1 MNNHVISP
9 WIRYCQIVAV
19 STMFAGYPLVA
30 AIAQL
35 TGLLSTPLSIAMR
48 GLTAAACL
56 GILLMVPLT
65 RRTPLSRPSPLLL
78 LLSIPVLI
86 FWMLFLI
93 RMAIDTY
100 YSGYLL
106 YYEPYTYWV
115 WSIGGSLIPMLALS
129 RIIYSDELAQDLFRW
144 TFYMTLLAALLIIP
158 SIGTSLQ
165 NEEGILQDTGR
176 GRIEA
181 LNPISL
187 GHLGVQL
194 VLMGLWQLFLRPD
207 KVGLLRNWPVGFGI
221 LVGTYVALVANS
233 RGPLVAFLFVALFAL
248 VASRLRSR
256 FILLVML
263 FLGAIG
269 FVPIVNLID
278 AMSGTAIYAR
288 LFEQSQFEEVST
300 IGRLDL
306 YSSAWNLFLDNPL
319 FGAGLEDPT
328 FGGYP
333 HNVVIEAFMAT
344 GFAGGV
350 AFVIGV
356 VAMVYAAFVVIREL
370 PLYAWM
376 ALIALQQLLSAQFSG
391 TLIQSTTMW
400 GAMALM
406 TSIIGLRKSLD
417 NWQRVRQPAPPLW
430 IQGQ

>member
-1 MNNHVISP
+1 MVKFLMELRHLRYFIAVAEAENVTRAAERLHVSQP
-9 WIRYCQIVAV
+9 
-19 STMFAGYPLVA
+19 
-30 AIAQL
+30 
-35 TGLLSTPLSIAMR
+35 
-48 GLTAAACL
+48 
-56 GILLMVPLT
+56 
-65 RRTPLSRPSPLLL
+65 PLSRQIHDLEEELGMPLFHRTGKSLQL
-78 LLSIPVLI
+78 NAAGKVFLVEARAVLERAEQA
-86 FWMLFLI
+86 MQ
-93 RMAIDTY
+93 A
-100 YSGYLL
+100 
-106 YYEPYTYWV
+106 V
-115 WSIGGSLIPMLALS
+115 QALS
-129 RIIYSDELAQDLFRW
+129 HQHEQTIDVGYA
-144 TFYMTLLAALLIIP
+144 P
-158 SIGTSLQ
+158 SLSV
-165 NEEGILQDTGR
+165 EILP
-176 GRIEA
+176 
-181 LNPISL
+181 PIL
-187 GHLGVQL
+187 
-194 VLMGLWQLFLRPD
+194 
-207 KVGLLRNWPVGFGI
+207 
-221 LVGTYVALVANS
+221 
-233 RGPLVAFLFVALFAL
+233 
-248 VASRLRSR
+248 
-256 FILLVML
+256 
-263 FLGAIG
+263 
-269 FVPIVNLID
+269 
-278 AMSGTAIYAR
+278 R